1 MREFRSVTW
10 AHGSFMGRGISLN
23 GIAGDATAPRA
34 LNRPASSEMG
44 SSSRRPGGKPSPS
57 DEQTPLLSEQ
67 PKSPQNGELGSPRD
81 STEDSDVEAP
91 KPQPV
96 SWTSIPRK
104 GQLAIMVFARLAE
117 PLSERSLTSYLFYQL
132 KWLEPSLNDAE
143 IAKTAGYLT
152 ATFAAAQC
160 ITSMWWGHAA
170 DSPLFGRKRVL
181 IIGLVGTTLSAI
193 GMGFSTSIYFAFFF
207 RFLAGALNGN
217 VGVLRTMVSEVI
229 LDKRYQSR
237 AFLLLPMCFNVG
249 AIIGPL
255 LSGFLADPI
264 NSLPNIFG
272 PGSFFGGEDGV
283 YWMTRFPYAL
293 PNLFSA
299 VILLTAALG
308 IILGL
313 EETHPVL
320 RHKPDRGR
328 QLGKILTRK
337 ILRRGSDPSYEPLQ
351 AEIDDDAT
359 ISVPMDDE
367 AEQTQ
372 PSRDPIKE
380 RPRFRSIFTR
390 NVCLTLL
397 QSFLQSLHVSA
408 FNSVFFILLP
418 TPRADNS
425 TASLPFSFGG
435 GLGLSSQKIGFA
447 NTIIGTV
454 GIPLQLFVYLRIND
468 RIGVLKSYRIFL
480 PLSILAYF
488 VLPYLVLLPEKAAV
502 IWSCLAVVLSVHV
515 ISRVFCG
522 PATMLLVNASA
533 PAPTLLGTVHGFASS
548 TSSAARIMGPTI
560 GGAVLGWGLEHNYVG
575 MAMWGMAIV
584 AMVNWGLLLWI
595 KDVDMSL

>member
-1 MREFRSVTW
+1 
-10 AHGSFMGRGISLN
+10 
-23 GIAGDATAPRA
+23 
-34 LNRPASSEMG
+34 MG
-44 SSSRRPGGKPSPS
+44 SSSRRVVDKPSS
-57 DEQTPLLSEQ
+57 SASSSSEETPLLSEQ
-67 PKSPQNGELGSPRD
+67 PKISQNGELVIARD
-81 STEDSDVEAP
+81 SMVDSDVEAP

-96 SWTSIPRK
+96 SWASIPRK

-132 KWLEPSLNDAE
+132 RWLDPALNDSE
-143 IAKTAGYLT
+143 IAKRAGYLT
-152 ATFAAAQC
+152 AVFAAAQC
-160 ITSMWWGHAA
+160 LTSMWWGHAA

-181 IIGLVGTTLSAI
+181 LIGLVGTTMSAI
-193 GMGFSTSIYFAFFF
+193 GMGFSTSIYFVFFF

-217 VGVLRTMVSEVI
+217 IGVLRTMVSEVI

-255 LSGFLADPI
+255 LSGFLAEPI
-264 NSLPNIFG
+264 TSLPGIFG
-272 PGSFFGGEDGV
+272 PGSFFGGKDGV
-283 YWMTRFPYAL
+283 QWMAKFPYAL

-299 VILLTAALG
+299 LILITAALG

-313 EETHPVL
+313 DETHPVL

-328 QLGKILTRK
+328 QLGKMLTQK
-337 ILRRGSDPSYEPLQ
+337 ILRKRVSDYSYDPLQ
-351 AEIDDDAT
+351 NELDDDAA
-359 ISVPMDDE
+359 ISVPTDDE

-372 PSRDPIKE
+372 PQRDPIKE
-380 RPRFRSIFTR
+380 RPAFRSIFTR
-390 NVCLTLL
+390 NVCITLL

-408 FNSVFFILLP
+408 FNSVFFVLLP

-425 TASLPFSFGG
+425 NASLPFRFTG

-454 GIPLQLFVYLRIND
+454 GIPLQLFVYPRIND
-468 RIGVLKSYRIFL
+468 RLGVLASYRAFL
-480 PLSILAYF
+480 PLSIVAYF
-488 VLPYLVLLPEKAAV
+488 VLPYLVLLPTKAAV
-502 IWSCLAVVLSVHV
+502 VWSCLTVVLSIHV

-522 PATMLLVNASA
+522 PATMILVNESA
-533 PAPTLLGTVHGFASS
+533 PSPTLLGTVHGFASS

-560 GGAVLGWGLEHNYVG
+560 GGSVLGWGLEHNYVG
-575 MAMWGMAIV
+575 MPLWGMAIV
-584 AMVNWGLLLWI
+584 AMVNWVLLLWI
-595 KDVDMSL
+595 KDVDMFH